1 MFYVPS
7 RPNSNNLIFPK
18 IQQPKYQ
25 VLNYQYNPSL
35 NQINYWNLNSNN
47 NIIQTNDYNNNIS
60 NLLGYNI
67 NSNTYSNNDI
77 NLANYNN
84 NDTFLYGN
92 NINNNPTP
100 TINYINNYTGNNFIT
115 DTTTNNN
122 NLINSNAKNE
132 YEQEILSYLD
142 NYNNKYIHNEIPI
155 NYNNH
160 YNQINI
166 KKKSNNSEN
175 VHVNKFPKNN
185 FNNFIRKSDGY
196 RNASVDRVLNRQK
209 NKQIKQYEDNRHSLI
224 GYGANNNYAPINY
237 LNSTENNI
245 NNGTNFDY
253 LTSTEYNGN
262 IYPTQNNNN
271 FINIDNTQ
279 NTTNIEDYNKNFQ
292 TQGNNNKILDQNIFN
307 YNPSS
312 TDQIL
317 SYYGTNEESKAKV
330 IKIKGNDENIKLP
343 IETIPSNPN
352 KETDYFKNNN
362 FYGNTITSEGETIIY
377 EGDTITTNQNPV
389 EEIKIPEN
397 KNNNQNEKNKNPE
410 DKSTIGKET
419 TNKNNNQT
427 PDNSNQNVA
436 INKNQNHFINI
447 QNIYYFN
454 LRGLYN
460 IGSTCYMNSVL
471 QCLLHTSELINY
483 FLNQYPKDYDLL
495 KEKNK
500 EVPTKGDISK
510 VFYDLIK
517 KYYTSVAPNNNLNT
531 NKNILKFKTF
541 TPQNEIISKV
551 GFGNPLSPEVFQRVI
566 GHYNSQFIN
575 LEAND
580 SKDLILYLLQSMH
593 SELNYY
599 TDNIPLKGRPNQYDR
614 VNTFHYFIN
623 TYDILNYSI
632 ISQLFYGT
640 YENKTKC
647 KKCQFVLFNFQ
658 KFEFMSFGVSD
669 YDGKKFNIYNG
680 FEDFQKVQEL
690 KGDNQ
695 FYCNYCKKL
704 EDAEISSEIIFPPN
718 KLLINIDYGKY
729 KKYNPESVK
738 FDEVIDITKYV
749 SFNFGM
755 QIKYRIIG
763 VCTHFGESGIY
774 GHYIAFCRNRNTG
787 KWYVFNDS
795 SFKECH
801 SNSIY
806 SGTPYLLLYEK
817 II

>member
-1 MFYVPS
+1 MFYVPP
-7 RPNSNNLIFPK
+7 RAKSNNLIFPK

-25 VLNYQYNPSL
+25 HLNYQYNPSL

-47 NIIQTNDYNNNIS
+47 NIIQTYDYNNNIS

-77 NLANYNN
+77 TLANYYN
-84 NDTFLYGN
+84 NDTFKLYGN

-100 TINYINNYTGNNFIT
+100 TFNYINNYTGNNFIT
-115 DTTTNNN
+115 NTTTNNN
-122 NLINSNAKNE
+122 NLINYNAKKE
-132 YEQEILSYLD
+132 YEQGILSYLD
-142 NYNNKYIHNEIPI
+142 NYNNIKKKN
-155 NYNNH
+155 NYSKNV
-160 YNQINI
+160 QINI
-166 KKKSNNSEN
+166 
-175 VHVNKFPKNN
+175 FPKNN
-185 FNNFIRKSDGY
+185 FNNFIRKSDGH
-196 RNASVDRVLNRQK
+196 RVLNRQK
-209 NKQIKQYEDNRHSLI
+209 NKQLIQYEDNRHSLI
-224 GYGANNNYAPINY
+224 EYGANDNYAQIDC
-237 LNSTENNI
+237 LSSTENNI
-245 NNGTNFDY
+245 NYGTNFDF

-279 NTTNIEDYNKNFQ
+279 NTTNIEDYNKYFQ

-312 TDQIL
+312 SDQFL
-317 SYYGTNEESKAKV
+317 SSYGINEESKAKV

-343 IETIPSNPN
+343 KEIIPSDPN
-352 KETDYFKNNN
+352 KEADYLKNIN
-362 FYGNTITSEGETIIY
+362 FDGNTITFEGETITY
-377 EGDTITTNQNPV
+377 EGDTITTNQNPI

-397 KNNNQNEKNKNPE
+397 KNNNQNENNKNPE
-410 DKSTIGKET
+410 DKSKIGKEP

-447 QNIYYFN
+447 SNIYYFN

-623 TYDILNYSI
+623 TYEILNYSI

-704 EDAEISSEIIFPPN
+704 EDAEISSEIFFPPN

-774 GHYIAFCRNRNTG
+774 GHYIAYCRNRNTG

-795 SFKECH
+795 SFKECQ